1 MSLYSACQLDA
12 RTNCHGVT
20 SPGPVL
26 HRTYEPAAMVY
37 SAELTLRHG
46 FEKMARRV
54 APEIMAIVDTTD
66 HAAGKM
72 PFYEQIA

>member
-1 MSLYSACQLDA
+1 
-12 RTNCHGVT
+12 
-20 SPGPVL
+20 
-26 HRTYEPAAMVY
+26 MVY